1 MRIIGF
7 TINKIHAERKAIMKE
22 KLEIK
27 SSLNIESIS
36 KEELDISKDPAVKF
50 DFIFS
55 IDYEPT
61 IAEIKIKGSVVAID
75 EKDDYKEI
83 LKEWKKKKFNSPLK
97 IPLFNFIMDKCA
109 IKSLELEEQLNL
121 PFHIPLP
128 KLTNVQPQNPET
140 SSAKYTG

>member
-7 TINKIHAERKAIMKE
+7 SITKILAERKNIVKD

-27 SSLNIESIS
+27 SGLNIDDIT
-36 KEELDISKDPAVKF
+36 KETVDISKNTAVKF
-50 DFIFS
+50 DFTYTV
-55 IDYEPT
+55 DYTPNV
-61 IAEIKIKGSVVAID
+61 AELQIKGSVIAID
-75 EKDDYKEI
+75 EKEESKDM

-109 IKSLELEEQLNL
+109 IKSLDIEEQLGL

-128 KLTNVQPQNPET
+128 KLTPVQPENPET
-140 SSAKYTG
+140 AVKYTG